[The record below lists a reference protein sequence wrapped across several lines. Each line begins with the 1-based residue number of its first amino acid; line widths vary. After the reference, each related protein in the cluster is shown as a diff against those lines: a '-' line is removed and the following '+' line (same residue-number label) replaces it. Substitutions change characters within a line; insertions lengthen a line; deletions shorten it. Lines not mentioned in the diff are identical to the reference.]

1 MKKIILLGLVLIVLN
16 VLDAITTFYGLN
28 MGAMEG
34 NPIVRFFIESGS
46 FWVFKIGIPII
57 IILFIVLFI
66 GRKPILYKSS
76 TRVLKVMNS
85 VFSLIVL
92 WNVISLIIERR

>member
-1 MKKIILLGLVLIVLN
+1 
-16 VLDAITTFYGLN
+16 
-28 MGAMEG
+28 
-34 NPIVRFFIESGS
+34 
-46 FWVFKIGIPII
+46 
-57 IILFIVLFI
+57 LFI

-85 VFSLIVL
+85 VFSLIVV